1 MKHQFRI
8 DHGYSFPFHL
18 RILGGIL
25 MLLGFVL
32 VYFSYL
38 TLLFLVPGWFLLFTQ
53 SYTLLEHELNQVIK
67 VNDYLLMKKR
77 QVYSL
82 KDYPD
87 VSILKRRMSRSTFGG
102 RTMVAVTE
110 NLVLYDVVLLSENHW
125 KKLLLDRFSGVEEAK
140 ALALKISELFARNF
154 TPFRPQQVSG
164 MRKPMRFSKPKK

>member
-1 MKHQFRI
+1 MEHQLRI

-18 RILGGIL
+18 RILGGIF
-25 MLLGFVL
+25 MILGLVL
-32 VYFSYL
+32 VGISFL
-38 TLLFLVPGWFLLFTQ
+38 TLLLLVPGWFLLFTR
-53 SYTLLEHELNQVIK
+53 SFTLFNHELNQVIK
-67 VNDYLLMKKR
+67 ANDYLFMKTR
-77 QVYSL
+77 RIYSL

-87 VSILKRRMSRSTFGG
+87 VSILKRHMSRSTFGG

-110 NLVLYDVVLLSENHW
+110 NLILYDVVLLSENHL
-125 KKLLLDRFSGVEEAK
+125 KKLVIDRFSGVEEAK